1 MRKVESCSSVGKE
14 SACNAGDLDLIP
26 GLGRSLGKGNGKPLQ
41 CSGLENPMNRGGW
54 QATVQGFARVRHD
67 SETKSP
73 TRRKV
78 TGLACYLHGWF
89 SLKTAIT
96 FVGSRI
102 ALYTPRI
109 LRDIHSRVKLNKIIF
124 SVSSKIF
131 LSFFVLLNW
140 EFAVG
145 SMTSASTVDAW
156 PWSER
161 RSSSLPTTVCA
172 PLAPVSTQQAR
183 EIHPWI
189 IMKVT
194 LALEDCLKR
203 FWDHNLRI
211 AGL

>member
-96 FVGSRI
+96 FVGSRF
-102 ALYTPRI
+102 ALCTPRI
-109 LRDIHSRVKLNKIIF
+109 LKDIHSRVKLNKIIF

-131 LSFFVLLNW
+131 LSFFVFCFVKLG
-140 EFAVG
+140 V
-145 SMTSASTVDAW
+145 
-156 PWSER
+156 
-161 RSSSLPTTVCA
+161 RSGEYDIRQYS
-172 PLAPVSTQQAR
+172 
-183 EIHPWI
+183 
-189 IMKVT
+189 
-194 LALEDCLKR
+194 
-203 FWDHNLRI
+203 
-211 AGL
+211 